1 MTSQLFS
8 SLSHSNL
15 TDSSLSSSSSNDTI
29 NSSSHSNLIRI
40 RSIIEKGI
48 KFVEK
53 KFNLHD
59 FLVNSNTIINNMS
72 TFNSIHSNSLNNSGF
87 YFLNH
92 TNFSTPTSQYSTN
105 MPNTCQSSS
114 SLSNNNNNNNNFG
127 SSSSLNSNISSQH
140 TNSNTSNTYID
151 YLSAIISNSLFSP
164 INSGSPLSNSS
175 LILSNNSSN
184 NNINNTNITN
194 SNSLSS
200 ISGSVSGSGGGGCGG
215 GNINSSNV
223 MSQLNIT
230 LLTEPYSRQQP
241 NIGSNRKKLE
251 IQIATKISQAVS
263 LFNARTRI
271 ELIAID
277 TPDNVIQT
285 LANYLHL
292 EMEEQCFNANWLL
305 FLEKLENTR
314 FKKQLCNFRLN
325 ELIRDLRYVKKSKVF
340 VFYSLR
346 SEQFKL
352 LVAP

>member
-1 MTSQLFS
+1 
-8 SLSHSNL
+8 
-15 TDSSLSSSSSNDTI
+15 
-29 NSSSHSNLIRI
+29 
-40 RSIIEKGI
+40 
-48 KFVEK
+48 
-53 KFNLHD
+53 
-59 FLVNSNTIINNMS
+59 
-72 TFNSIHSNSLNNSGF
+72 
-87 YFLNH
+87 
-92 TNFSTPTSQYSTN
+92 

-114 SLSNNNNNNNNFG
+114 SLSNNNNNNNFG